1 MPNAKFVPLQIVQ
14 LVLRQLVIDV
24 KVELIFIMEIVLV
37 IVQMELSRLIITMVL
52 IAEIVQHNAKL
63 ALIIIL
69 AKLVKVDIR

>member
-14 LVLRQLVIDV
+14 LVLRQLAIDV

-37 IVQMELSRLIITMVL
+37 IVQMELSHLIITMVL
-52 IAEIVQHNAKL
+52 IAGIVQHNAKL

>member
-1 MPNAKFVPLQIVQ
+1 
-14 LVLRQLVIDV
+14 
-24 KVELIFIMEIVLV
+24 MEIVLV

-52 IAEIVQHNAKL
+52 IAGIVHHNAKH

>member
-14 LVLRQLVIDV
+14 LVLRQLAIDV

-37 IVQMELSRLIITMVL
+37 IVQMELSHLIITMVL